1 MFLNPQCKNSPKEEN
16 KQKKKPVPT
25 ITIIIE
31 FIGHLVFPP
40 TLE

>member
-16 KQKKKPVPT
+16 KQKKPVPT
-25 ITIIIE
+25 ITIIVE